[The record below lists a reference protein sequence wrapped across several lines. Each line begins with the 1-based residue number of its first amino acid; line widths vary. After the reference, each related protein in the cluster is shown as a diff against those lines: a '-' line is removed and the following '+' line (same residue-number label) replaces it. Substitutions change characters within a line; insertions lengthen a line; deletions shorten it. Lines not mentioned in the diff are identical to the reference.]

1 MNYPNDAI
9 HTAGPF
15 LATLQKSSLTGNPL
29 ELLPPPPPNATS
41 VRIYIC
47 RISKNDVEKSI
58 RNMLNTFLGN
68 ANNLNN
74 LGLQDCNPSTSAF
87 NQESAFLLLLLKR
100 DTENHSCPLGNM
112 TGKEDTQNKIDYNIG
127 SGV

>member
-68 ANNLNN
+68 ATNLNN